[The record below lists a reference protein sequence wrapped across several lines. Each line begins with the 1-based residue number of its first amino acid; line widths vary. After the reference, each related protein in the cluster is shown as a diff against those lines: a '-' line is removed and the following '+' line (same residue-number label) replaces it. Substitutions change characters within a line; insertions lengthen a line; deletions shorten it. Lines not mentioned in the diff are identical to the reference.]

1 MLSPKNSLS
10 KVLPEIDD
18 DEEYSELLERA
29 GKVGESI
36 RHGVSEGVDLFSDAL
51 EEDFRNADQGGRGV
65 GRREKT
71 VPLDVLITLGLIVL
85 IAALAVLTVIR
96 GLGSL
101 QQSYASAKDETA
113 RRVSERYREAIYD
126 AVEDHWHTSNRA
138 TISLGNIREE
148 SELEVLMVD
157 DVDYV
162 IDPKTDDGIPVIS
175 WFQDLVD
182 GEGDTGMWLRVP
194 GKGTFTVNLKAGEY
208 IIDEARQTVTIRLS
222 EPVLK
227 NFGVDYANIAL
238 LHYEDG
244 SRTTESGGIS
254 QLRDNLRESEGR
266 LRSNTVG
273 NQYYYKRAEESAR
286 NMITTMVKQLNPDRP
301 DLKVVVEFV

>member
-1 MLSPKNSLS
+1 
-10 KVLPEIDD
+10 
-18 DEEYSELLERA
+18 
-29 GKVGESI
+29 
-36 RHGVSEGVDLFSDAL
+36 
-51 EEDFRNADQGGRGV
+51 
-65 GRREKT
+65 
-71 VPLDVLITLGLIVL
+71 
-85 IAALAVLTVIR
+85 
-96 GLGSL
+96 
-101 QQSYASAKDETA
+101 
-113 RRVSERYREAIYD
+113 
-126 AVEDHWHTSNRA
+126 
-138 TISLGNIREE
+138 
-148 SELEVLMVD
+148 
-157 DVDYV
+157 
-162 IDPKTDDGIPVIS
+162 
-175 WFQDLVD
+175 
-182 GEGDTGMWLRVP
+182 
-194 GKGTFTVNLKAGEY
+194 TFTVNLKAGEY